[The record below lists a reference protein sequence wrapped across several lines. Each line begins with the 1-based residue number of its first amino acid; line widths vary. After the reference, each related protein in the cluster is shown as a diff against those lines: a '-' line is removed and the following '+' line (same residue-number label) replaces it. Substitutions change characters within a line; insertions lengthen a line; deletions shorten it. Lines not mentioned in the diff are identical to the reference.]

1 MPAGKL
7 SAQAGHAYTN
17 TLLLAQK
24 NFPNLHEHYLT
35 HKITGSKVTLKA
47 KNTSQLIK
55 AYETC
60 LEHNIPATLVVDE
73 NHIMPPHFDGNP
85 IITALGIGPCKPSDV
100 KFITKKFQCV

>member
-47 KNTSQLIK
+47 KNTTDTPRPEGRGFLSIIK
-55 AYETC
+55 
-60 LEHNIPATLVVDE
+60 
-73 NHIMPPHFDGNP
+73 F
-85 IITALGIGPCKPSDV
+85 
-100 KFITKKFQCV
+100 

>member
-47 KNTSQLIK
+47 KNTSHNHFFLKNIQRGFPNLTLEKIK
-55 AYETC
+55 EIIEIYTK
-60 LEHNIPATLVVDE
+60 E
-73 NHIMPPHFDGNP
+73 NTD
-85 IITALGIGPCKPSDV
+85 
-100 KFITKKFQCV
+100 